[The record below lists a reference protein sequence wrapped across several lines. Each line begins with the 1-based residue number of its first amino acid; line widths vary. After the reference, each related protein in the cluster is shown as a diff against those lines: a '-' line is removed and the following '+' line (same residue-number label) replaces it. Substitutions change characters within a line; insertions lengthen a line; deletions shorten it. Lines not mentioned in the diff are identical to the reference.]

1 MVTTLKVNQAHA
13 GRGAAA
19 APGTASALPSALG
32 GAASVHPLL
41 AEPSAPSAAELEADP
56 GFDVRMGAKR
66 TDRRRKATFEF
77 VQEGT
82 FQKQAELMR

>member
-1 MVTTLKVNQAHA
+1 M
-13 GRGAAA
+13 
-19 APGTASALPSALG
+19 
-32 GAASVHPLL
+32 HPLL

-56 GFDVRMGAKR
+56 GFDARMGAKR